1 MEMTKALTAVDGLN
15 HGEVIDLFLP
25 LLEGDG
31 VISNMNS
38 CSSAAEMSPADS
50 FIGKETELK
59 LIEIENVIRY
69 LTWLLYSFTP

>member
-1 MEMTKALTAVDGLN
+1 MEMTKALTVVDGLN

-50 FIGKETELK
+50 FIGKETEFK

-69 LTWLLYSFTP
+69 LTWLLYSFIP

>member
-38 CSSAAEMSPADS
+38 CSSA
-50 FIGKETELK
+50 T
-59 LIEIENVIRY
+59 
-69 LTWLLYSFTP
+69 